1 MQVLNYK
8 ETRPNREPDL
18 ETKKRARKKGIET
31 TDRIS
36 PERQKVSLESKKQ
49 LQQKS
54 ERKVVDKTSPSK
66 LSQLTVTK

>member
-18 ETKKRARKKGIET
+18 ETKKRARKKGVET

-36 PERQKVSLESKKQ
+36 PEKQKVSLESKKQ
-49 LQQKS
+49 LQ
-54 ERKVVDKTSPSK
+54 
-66 LSQLTVTK
+66 

>member
-18 ETKKRARKKGIET
+18 ETKKRARKKGAE

-36 PERQKVSLESKKQ
+36 PEKQKVSLESKKQ
-49 LQQKS
+49 LQ
-54 ERKVVDKTSPSK
+54 
-66 LSQLTVTK
+66 